1 MKALEFEK
9 IAVIGERE
17 TALGF
22 KLAGIRDTFIASG
35 NDAVS
40 LLKELMGKK
49 EYGLVIAS
57 NAIMDYMDTQTLRIA
72 ETSLKPIIVFI
83 PVAEERKKESI
94 EELAKRV
101 LGVNIQ
107 ALR

>member
-1 MKALEFEK
+1 MISLEFEK

-22 KLAGIRDTFIASG
+22 KLVGIKDAFISSG
-35 NDAVS
+35 EEAVS
-40 LLKELMGKK
+40 LLRGMMDKK

-57 NAIMDYMDTQTLRIA
+57 NTIVEYMDTATLRQA

-83 PVAEERKKESI
+83 PVEEEKNKESV
-94 EELAKRV
+94 EQLAKRV

-107 ALR
+107 TLK

>member
-1 MKALEFEK
+1 MEFEK

-22 KLAGIRDTFIASG
+22 KLVGIKDAFILSGPEAAS
-35 NDAVS
+35 A
-40 LLKELMGKK
+40 LRKFIEEK

-57 NAIMDYMDTQTLRIA
+57 NTILDYVNTSTLRAA
-72 ETSLKPIIVFI
+72 ETSLKPIVVFI
-83 PVAEERKKESI
+83 PINEEKDKESV
-94 EELAKRV
+94 EQLAKRV

-107 ALR
+107 AFK